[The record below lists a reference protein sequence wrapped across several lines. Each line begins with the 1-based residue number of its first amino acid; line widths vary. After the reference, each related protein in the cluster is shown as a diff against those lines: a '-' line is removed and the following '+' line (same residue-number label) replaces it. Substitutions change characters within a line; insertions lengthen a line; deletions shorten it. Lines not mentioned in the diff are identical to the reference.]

1 VREKRSAVVIPS
13 VDPSKILKRAL
24 KRGGEFAEVFLE
36 RTSTCS
42 IVCEDNRIERI
53 IAGTDAGV
61 GLRVIFDHKTS
72 YGYCNAFS
80 EKSLLELANSV
91 SSAVGAKEERAD
103 IRVAAEPLSSGLEVR
118 VLPDGVPMSQK
129 VAMVQRADQR
139 ARSRDQRVR
148 QVKVVYRD
156 FNQKVTVANSEGIF
170 VEDNRIGTIFFVQVV
185 SVQDGITQT
194 GYEPVGGSIGFELFD
209 MYSPEQVADIA
220 TNRSLLMLGAR
231 EAPMGRMSV
240 VLSSEAGGTMIHEA
254 IGHGLEADLVQ
265 QGLSV
270 YARRAGEKVA
280 SSAITVVDDSTLPQK
295 RGSFCFDDEGVSSRR
310 TILVD
315 RGTLQGYLFDRLTAG
330 KDGVQ
335 STGNGRRESYRYKPV
350 PRMTNTF
357 IAPGP
362 SNPEEIIRS
371 VGRGLFVKK
380 MGGGQ
385 VDTVNGNFVFEVSEG
400 YLIAN
405 GQVGDPVRGATLTG
419 NGPEILKQIDM
430 VGDDLGFTIGTCGKE
445 GQGVP
450 VASGQP
456 TLSIPE
462 IVVGGKA
469 K

>member
-1 VREKRSAVVIPS
+1 MIAE
-13 VDPSKILKRAL
+13 VDFSKVLKRAL
-24 KRGGEFAEVFLE
+24 KQGGEFAELFFE
-36 RTSTCS
+36 ETSTSS

-53 IAGTDAGV
+53 IAGTDTGV
-61 GLRVIFDHKTS
+61 GLRIIFGHKTS

-80 EKSLLELANSV
+80 EKSLLELASSV
-91 SSAVGAKEERAD
+91 SSAVRAKAERAD
-103 IRVAAEPLSSGLEVR
+103 IQLPAEPSASGLEVR
-118 VLPDGVPMSQK
+118 MLPDNVPISQK
-129 VAMVQRADQR
+129 VSMVVRADER
-139 ARSRDQRVR
+139 ARSRDRRVR

-156 FNQKVTVANSEGIF
+156 FNQRVMVANSEGLL
-170 VEDNRIGTIFFVQVV
+170 VEDNRIGTLFFVQVV
-185 SVQDGITQT
+185 SVEDGIAQT
-194 GYEPVGGSIGFELFD
+194 GYEPVGGSIGFELFEV
-209 MYSPEQVADIA
+209 YSPERVADIA
-220 TNRSLLMLGAR
+220 TNRSLLMLGAS

-265 QGLSV
+265 QDLSV
-270 YARRAGEKVA
+270 YARRVGKKVA
-280 SSAITVVDDSTLPQK
+280 SPLITVMDDSTLPQK
-295 RGSFCFDDEGVSSRR
+295 RGSFCFDDEGIPAQKTV
-310 TILVD
+310 LVD
-315 RGTLQGYLFDRLTAG
+315 KGVLHGYLFDRLTAG

-335 STGNGRRESYRYKPV
+335 STGNGRRESYRYKPI

-357 IAPGP
+357 IAPGS
-362 SNPEEIIRS
+362 SNPEDIIRS
-371 VGRGLFVKK
+371 VQKGLFVKK

-400 YLIAN
+400 YLISD
-405 GQVGDPVRGATLTG
+405 GRVGDAVRGATLTG
-419 NGPEILKQIDM
+419 NGPEVLRQIDM

-456 TLSIPE
+456 TLRIPE

>member
-1 VREKRSAVVIPS
+1 MIAE
-13 VDPSKILKRAL
+13 VDFSKILKRAL
-24 KRGGEFAEVFLE
+24 KRGGEFAELFIE
-36 RTSTCS
+36 KTSTCS
-42 IVCEDNRIERI
+42 IICEDNRIERI
-53 IAGTDAGV
+53 IAGTDAGA

-80 EKSLLELANSV
+80 EKSLLELASSV
-91 SSAVGAKEERAD
+91 SSPVGGKAEGPD
-103 IRVAAEPLSSGLEVR
+103 IRLAAEPSSSGLAIR
-118 VLPDGVPMSQK
+118 LMPDSVPMSQK
-129 VAMVQRADQR
+129 VSMAGRANER

-156 FNQKVTVANSEGIF
+156 FNQKVTVANSEGVL
-170 VEDNRIGTIFFVQVV
+170 VEDNRIGTLFFVQVV

-194 GYEPVGGSIGFELFD
+194 GYEPIGGSIGFELFD
-209 MYSPEQVADIA
+209 IYSPEGVADIA

-270 YARRAGEKVA
+270 YAHRVGETVG
-280 SSAITVVDDSTLPQK
+280 SSSITVVDDSTLPQK
-295 RGSFCFDDEGVSSRR
+295 RGSFCFDDEGIPSQR

-315 RGTLQGYLFDRLTAG
+315 KGVLQGYLFDGLTAR

-335 STGNGRRESYRYKPV
+335 STGNGRRESYRHKPI

-357 IAPGP
+357 IAPGS
-362 SNPEEIIRS
+362 SNPDDIIRS
-371 VGRGLFVKK
+371 VHKGLFVKK

-405 GQVGDPVRGATLTG
+405 GQVRDPVRGATLTG

-430 VGDDLGFTIGTCGKE
+430 VGGDLGFTIGTCGKE

-456 TLSIPE
+456 TLRIPE

>member
-1 VREKRSAVVIPS
+1 MVSK
-13 VDPSKILKRAL
+13 VDFSKILKQAL
-24 KRGGEFAEVFLE
+24 KNGGEFAELFLE
-36 RTSTCS
+36 KTSTRS
-42 IVCEDNRIERI
+42 IICEDNRIERI

-61 GLRVIFDHKTS
+61 GLRVLFNHKTS
-72 YGYCNAFS
+72 YGYSNAFS
-80 EKSLLELANSV
+80 EKSLLELASSV
-91 SSAVGAKEERAD
+91 SSAVGAKAERAD
-103 IRVAAEPLSSGLEVR
+103 IQLATEPSSSGLEVR
-118 VLPDGVPMSQK
+118 LLPDGVPLSEK
-129 VAMVQRADQR
+129 VSMVGRANKR

-156 FNQKVTVANSEGIF
+156 FNQKVTVANSEGVF
-170 VEDNRIGTIFFVQVV
+170 VEDNRIGTLFFVQVV
-185 SVQDGITQT
+185 SVQNGITQT

-209 MYSPEQVADIA
+209 RYSPEQVADVA
-220 TNRSLLMLGAR
+220 ANRSLLMLGAR

-270 YARRAGEKVA
+270 YAHREGEKMA
-280 SSAITVVDDSTLPQK
+280 SSLITVVDDSTLPQK
-295 RGSFCFDDEGVSSRR
+295 RGSFCYDDEGTPSQR

-315 RGTLQGYLFDRLTAG
+315 KGILQGFLFDRLTAG
-330 KDGVQ
+330 KDEVQ
-335 STGNGRRESYRYKPV
+335 STGNGRRESYRYKPI
-350 PRMTNTF
+350 PRMTNTL
-357 IAPGP
+357 IAPGF
-362 SNPEEIIRS
+362 SNPEDIIRS
-371 VGRGLFVKK
+371 VHSGLFVKK

-405 GQVGDPVRGATLTG
+405 GEVQDPVRGATLTG

-430 VGDDLGFTIGTCGKE
+430 VGDDIGFTIGTCGKE

-456 TLSIPE
+456 TLRIPE

>member
-1 VREKRSAVVIPS
+1 MIAE
-13 VDPSKILKRAL
+13 VDFSKILKRAL
-24 KRGGEFAEVFLE
+24 KRGGEFAELFIE
-36 RTSTCS
+36 KTSTCS
-42 IVCEDNRIERI
+42 IICEDNRIERI
-53 IAGTDAGV
+53 IAGTDAGA

-80 EKSLLELANSV
+80 EKSLLELASSV
-91 SSAVGAKEERAD
+91 SSPVGGKAEGAD
-103 IRVAAEPLSSGLEVR
+103 IRLAAEASSSGLAVR
-118 VLPDGVPMSQK
+118 LMPDSVPMSRK
-129 VAMVQRADQR
+129 VSMAGRANEQ

-148 QVKVVYRD
+148 QVKVVYRE
-156 FNQKVTVANSEGIF
+156 FNQKVTVANSEGVL
-170 VEDNRIGTIFFVQVV
+170 VEDNRIGTLFFVQVV

-194 GYEPVGGSIGFELFD
+194 GYEPIGGSIGFELFD
-209 MYSPEQVADIA
+209 IYSPEGVADIA

-270 YARRAGEKVA
+270 YAHRVGETVG
-280 SSAITVVDDSTLPQK
+280 SSSITVVDDSTLPQK
-295 RGSFCFDDEGVSSRR
+295 RGSFCFDDEGIPSQR

-315 RGTLQGYLFDRLTAG
+315 KGVLQGYLFDGLTAR

-335 STGNGRRESYRYKPV
+335 STGNGRRESYRHKPI

-357 IAPGP
+357 IAPGS
-362 SNPEEIIRS
+362 SNPDDIIRS
-371 VGRGLFVKK
+371 VHKGLFVKK

-405 GQVGDPVRGATLTG
+405 GQVRDPVRGATLTG

-430 VGDDLGFTIGTCGKE
+430 VGGDLGFTIGTCGKE

-456 TLSIPE
+456 SLRIPE

>member
-1 VREKRSAVVIPS
+1 MIAE
-13 VDPSKILKRAL
+13 VDFSKILKRAL
-24 KRGGEFAEVFLE
+24 KRGGEFAELFIE
-36 RTSTCS
+36 KTSTCS
-42 IVCEDNRIERI
+42 IICEDNRIERI
-53 IAGTDAGV
+53 IAGTDAGA

-80 EKSLLELANSV
+80 EKSLLELASSV
-91 SSAVGAKEERAD
+91 SSPVGGKAEGPD
-103 IRVAAEPLSSGLEVR
+103 IRLAAEPSSSGLAIR
-118 VLPDGVPMSQK
+118 LMPDSVPMSQK
-129 VAMVQRADQR
+129 VSMAGRANER

-156 FNQKVTVANSEGIF
+156 FNQKVTVANSEG
-170 VEDNRIGTIFFVQVV
+170 VLVDDNRIGTLFFVQVV

-194 GYEPVGGSIGFELFD
+194 GYEPIGGSIGFELFD
-209 MYSPEQVADIA
+209 IYSPEGVADIA

-270 YARRAGEKVA
+270 YAHRVGETVG
-280 SSAITVVDDSTLPQK
+280 SSSITVVDDSTLPQK
-295 RGSFCFDDEGVSSRR
+295 RGSFCFDDEGIPSQR

-315 RGTLQGYLFDRLTAG
+315 KGVLQGYLFDGLTAR

-335 STGNGRRESYRYKPV
+335 STGNGRRESYRHKPI

-357 IAPGP
+357 IAPGS
-362 SNPEEIIRS
+362 SNPDDIIRS
-371 VGRGLFVKK
+371 VHKGLFVKK

-405 GQVGDPVRGATLTG
+405 GQVRDPVRGATLTG

-430 VGDDLGFTIGTCGKE
+430 VGGDLGFTIGTCGKE

-456 TLSIPE
+456 SLRIPE

>member
-1 VREKRSAVVIPS
+1 MS
-13 VDPSKILKRAL
+13 VEVDFSKVLKRAL
-24 KRGGEFAEVFLE
+24 KQGGEFAELFLE
-36 RTSTCS
+36 ETGTSS

-53 IAGTDAGV
+53 IAGTDMGV
-61 GLRVIFDHKTS
+61 GLRVIFGHKTS

-80 EKSLLELANSV
+80 EKSLLELASSV
-91 SSAVGAKEERAD
+91 SSAVREKGRLAD
-103 IRVAAEPLSSGLEVR
+103 FNVPAEPSASGLEVR
-118 VLPDGVPMSQK
+118 VLPDSVPISQK
-129 VAMVQRADQR
+129 VSMVGRADER
-139 ARSRDQRVR
+139 ARSRDRRVR

-156 FNQKVTVANSEGIF
+156 FNQKVTVANSEGLL
-170 VEDNRIGTIFFVQVV
+170 VEDNRIGTLFFVQVV

-194 GYEPVGGSIGFELFD
+194 GYEPVGGSIGFELFEV
-209 MYSPEQVADIA
+209 YPPERVADIA

-265 QGLSV
+265 QDLSV
-270 YARRAGEKVA
+270 YARRVGEEVA
-280 SSAITVVDDSTLPQK
+280 SPLITVVDDSTLPQK
-295 RGSFCFDDEGVSSRR
+295 RGSFCFDDEGIPAQR
-310 TILVD
+310 TVLVEN
-315 RGTLQGYLFDRLTAG
+315 GVLQGYLFDRLTAG

-335 STGNGRRESYRYKPV
+335 STGNGRRESYRYKPI

-357 IAPGP
+357 IASGS
-362 SNPEEIIRS
+362 SNPEDIIRS
-371 VGRGLFVKK
+371 VQQGLFVKK

-400 YLIAN
+400 YLIAD
-405 GQVGDPVRGATLTG
+405 GRVGDPVRGATLTG
-419 NGPEILKQIDM
+419 NGPEVLKQIDM
-430 VGDDLGFTIGTCGKE
+430 VGDGLGFTIGTCGKE

-456 TLSIPE
+456 TLRIPE

>member
-1 VREKRSAVVIPS
+1 MVSKF
-13 VDPSKILKRAL
+13 DFSKILKRVL
-24 KRGGEFAEVFLE
+24 KNGGEFAELFFE
-36 RTSTCS
+36 KTSTCS
-42 IVCEDNRIERI
+42 IICEDNRIERI

-61 GLRVIFDHKTS
+61 GLRVLFNHKTS
-72 YGYCNAFS
+72 YGYSNAFS
-80 EKSLLELANSV
+80 EKSLLELASSV
-91 SSAVGAKEERAD
+91 SSAVVAKAERTD
-103 IRVAAEPLSSGLEVR
+103 IQLATEPSSSGLEIR
-118 VLPDGVPMSQK
+118 LLPEGVPMSQK
-129 VAMVQRADQR
+129 VSMVERANKR

-156 FNQKVTVANSEGIF
+156 FNQKVTIANSEGVL
-170 VEDNRIGTIFFVQVV
+170 VEDNRIGTLFFVQVV

-209 MYSPEQVADIA
+209 RYSPEQVADVA
-220 TNRSLLMLGAR
+220 ANRSLLMLEAR

-270 YARRAGEKVA
+270 YAHREGERIA
-280 SSAITVVDDSTLPQK
+280 SSLITVVDDSTLPQK
-295 RGSFCFDDEGVSSRR
+295 RGSFCYDDEGTPSQR

-315 RGTLQGYLFDRLTAG
+315 KGILQGFLFDRLTAG
-330 KDGVQ
+330 KDEVQ
-335 STGNGRRESYRYKPV
+335 STGNGRRESYRYKPI
-350 PRMTNTF
+350 PRMTNTL
-357 IAPGP
+357 IAPGV
-362 SNPEEIIRS
+362 SNPEDIIRS
-371 VGRGLFVKK
+371 VPSGLFVKK

-400 YLIAN
+400 YLITN
-405 GQVGDPVRGATLTG
+405 GQVQDPVRGATLTG

-430 VGDDLGFTIGTCGKE
+430 VGDDIGFTIGTCGKE

-456 TLSIPE
+456 TLRIPE

>member
-1 VREKRSAVVIPS
+1 MIAEL
-13 VDPSKILKRAL
+13 DFSKILTQAL
-24 KRGGEFAEVFLE
+24 KNGGDFAELFLE
-36 RTSTCS
+36 KTSTCS
-42 IVCEDNRIERI
+42 IVCEDDRIERI
-53 IAGTDAGV
+53 ITGTDAGV
-61 GLRVIFDHKTS
+61 GLRVIFDQKTS
-72 YGYCNAFS
+72 YGYCNALS
-80 EKSLLELANSV
+80 QKDLEELASSV
-91 SSAVGAKEERAD
+91 SSAVGAKAGPVEIQLATK
-103 IRVAAEPLSSGLEVR
+103 PSSSGLEVR
-118 VLPDGVPMSQK
+118 LLPDGIPMSQK
-129 VAMVQRADQR
+129 VSMVERGNQR

-156 FNQKVTVANSEGIF
+156 YNQRVTVANSKDVF
-170 VEDNRIGTIFFVQVV
+170 VEDNRIGTIFLVQVV

-209 MYSPEQVADIA
+209 AYSPEHVADIA
-220 TNRSLLMLGAR
+220 ANRSLLMLEAR
-231 EAPMGRMSV
+231 EAPMGRMPV

-270 YARRAGEKVA
+270 YAHRAGKKIA
-280 SSAITVVDDSTLPQK
+280 SPLITVVDDSTLPQK
-295 RGSFCFDDEGVSSRR
+295 RGSFCFDDEGTPSQR
-310 TILVD
+310 TTLVD
-315 RGTLQGYLFDRLTAG
+315 KGILKGYLFDRLTAG
-330 KDGVQ
+330 KGGVQ
-335 STGNGRRESYRYKPV
+335 STGNGRRESYHYKPV

-357 IAPGP
+357 IAPG
-362 SNPEEIIRS
+362 SLNPGEIIRS
-371 VGRGLFVKK
+371 THKGLFVKK

-405 GQVGDPVRGATLTG
+405 GQIGDPVRGATLTG
-419 NGPEILKQIDM
+419 SGPDILKQIDM

-456 TLSIPE
+456 TLRIPE

>member
-1 VREKRSAVVIPS
+1 MIAE
-13 VDPSKILKRAL
+13 VDFSKILRRAL
-24 KRGGEFAEVFLE
+24 KHGGDFAEIFLE
-36 RTSTCS
+36 KTSTCS
-42 IVCEDNRIERI
+42 IICEDDRIERI

-72 YGYCNAFS
+72 YGYSNTLS
-80 EKSLLELANSV
+80 EQGLQELASSV
-91 SSAVGAKEERAD
+91 SSAVGAKANPTD
-103 IRVAAEPLSSGLEVR
+103 IKFEVKPSSSGVEVR
-118 VLPDGVPMSQK
+118 LLPDGVPMSQK
-129 VAMVQRADQR
+129 GSMVQRANQR
-139 ARSRDQRVR
+139 ARSRDKRVR

-156 FNQKVTVANSEGIF
+156 YNQKVTVANSAGVS
-170 VEDNRIGTIFFVQVV
+170 VEDNRIGTLFFVQVV

-194 GYEPVGGSIGFELFD
+194 GYEPVGGTIGFELFD
-209 MYSPEQVADIA
+209 TYTPEHVADIA
-220 TNRSLLMLGAR
+220 SNRSLLMLEAR
-231 EAPMGRMSV
+231 EAPMGRMAV

-270 YARRAGEKVA
+270 YAHRVGEQMA
-280 SSAITVVDDSTLPQK
+280 SPLITVVDDSTLPQR
-295 RGSFCFDDEGVSSRR
+295 RGSFSFDDEGTPSQR
-310 TILVD
+310 TTLVD
-315 RGTLQGYLFDRLTAG
+315 KGILQGYLFDRLTAG
-330 KDGVQ
+330 KGRVQ
-335 STGNGRRESYRYKPV
+335 STGNGRRESYRYKPI

-357 IAPGP
+357 IAPGS

-371 VGRGLFVKK
+371 THKGLFVKK

-405 GQVGDPVRGATLTG
+405 GQVEDPLRGATLTG

-456 TLSIPE
+456 TLRVPE

-469 K
+469 G

>member
-1 VREKRSAVVIPS
+1 MVITEVNFS
-13 VDPSKILKRAL
+13 RILKRAL
-24 KRGGEFAEVFLE
+24 KHGGEFAELFLE
-36 RTSTCS
+36 KTSTSS
-42 IVCEDNRIERI
+42 IICEDNRIEQI

-61 GLRVIFDHKTS
+61 CLRVIFGHKTS

-80 EKSLLELANSV
+80 EKSLLELASSV
-91 SSAVGAKEERAD
+91 SSAVGAKRERAD
-103 IRVAAEPLSSGLEVR
+103 IHLATGPSSSRLEVR
-118 VLPDGVPMSQK
+118 LLPDNIPLSQK
-129 VAMVQRADQR
+129 VSMVQRANER

-156 FNQKVTVANSEGIF
+156 YNQKVTVANSEGVL
-170 VEDNRIGTIFFVQVV
+170 VEDNRVGTLFFIQVV
-185 SVQDGITQT
+185 SVQDGVTQT
-194 GYEPVGGSIGFELFD
+194 GYEPVGGTIGFEIFD
-209 MYSPEQVADIA
+209 IYSPEQVADMA

-270 YARRAGEKVA
+270 YAHRVGEKMA
-280 SSAITVVDDSTLPQK
+280 SSLITVVDDSTLPQK
-295 RGSFCFDDEGVSSRR
+295 RGSFYFDDEGIPSQR
-310 TILVD
+310 TVLVD
-315 RGTLQGYLFDRLTAG
+315 RGILKGYLFDRLTAG

-335 STGNGRRESYRYKPV
+335 STGNGRRESYRYKPI
-350 PRMTNTF
+350 PRMTNTL
-357 IAPGP
+357 IAPGS

-371 VGRGLFVKK
+371 VHTGLFVKK

-405 GQVGDPVRGATLTG
+405 GRVEDPVRGATLTG

-430 VGDDLGFTIGTCGKE
+430 VGDDIGFTIGTCGKE

-456 TLSIPE
+456 TLRIPE

>member
-1 VREKRSAVVIPS
+1 MIAE
-13 VDPSKILKRAL
+13 VDFSKILKRAL
-24 KRGGEFAEVFLE
+24 KRGGEFAELFIE
-36 RTSTCS
+36 KTSTCS
-42 IVCEDNRIERI
+42 IICEDNRIERI
-53 IAGTDAGV
+53 IAGTDAGA

-80 EKSLLELANSV
+80 EKSLLELASSV
-91 SSAVGAKEERAD
+91 SSPVGGKAERAD
-103 IRVAAEPLSSGLEVR
+103 IRLAAEPSSSGIAVR
-118 VLPDGVPMSQK
+118 LMPDSVPMSQK
-129 VAMVQRADQR
+129 VSMAGRANER

-156 FNQKVTVANSEGIF
+156 FNQKVTVANSEGVL
-170 VEDNRIGTIFFVQVV
+170 VEDNRIGTLFFVQVV
-185 SVQDGITQT
+185 SVQDGIKQT
-194 GYEPVGGSIGFELFD
+194 GYEPIGGSIGFELFD
-209 MYSPEQVADIA
+209 IYSPEGVADIA
-220 TNRSLLMLGAR
+220 TNRSLLILGAR

-270 YARRAGEKVA
+270 YAHRVGETVG
-280 SSAITVVDDSTLPQK
+280 SSSITVVDDSTLPQK
-295 RGSFCFDDEGVSSRR
+295 RGSFCFDDEGIPSQR

-315 RGTLQGYLFDRLTAG
+315 KGVLQGYLFDGLTAR

-335 STGNGRRESYRYKPV
+335 STGNGRRESYRHKPI

-357 IAPGP
+357 IAPGS
-362 SNPEEIIRS
+362 SNPDDIIRS
-371 VGRGLFVKK
+371 VHKGLFVKK

-405 GQVGDPVRGATLTG
+405 GQVRDPVRGATLTG

-430 VGDDLGFTIGTCGKE
+430 VGGDLGFTIGTCGKE

-456 TLSIPE
+456 TLRIPE

>member
-1 VREKRSAVVIPS
+1 MIAE
-13 VDPSKILKRAL
+13 VDFSKILRRAL
-24 KRGGEFAEVFLE
+24 KHGGDFAEIFLE
-36 RTSTCS
+36 KTNTCS
-42 IVCEDNRIERI
+42 IICEDDRIERI

-72 YGYCNAFS
+72 YGYSNTLS
-80 EKSLLELANSV
+80 EQGLLELASAV
-91 SSAVGAKEERAD
+91 SSAVGAKASPAD
-103 IRVAAEPLSSGLEVR
+103 IKFEVKPSSSGVEVR
-118 VLPDGVPMSQK
+118 LLPDGVPMSQK
-129 VAMVQRADQR
+129 GSMVERANQR
-139 ARSRDQRVR
+139 ARSRDKRVR

-156 FNQKVTVANSEGIF
+156 YNQKVTVANSAGVS
-170 VEDNRIGTIFFVQVV
+170 VEDSRIGTLFFVQVV

-194 GYEPVGGSIGFELFD
+194 GYEPVGGTIGFELFD
-209 MYSPEQVADIA
+209 TYTPEHVADIA
-220 TNRSLLMLGAR
+220 ANRSLLMLEAR
-231 EAPMGRMSV
+231 EAPMGRMVV

-270 YARRAGEKVA
+270 YAHRVGEQMA
-280 SSAITVVDDSTLPQK
+280 SPLITVVDDSTLPQK
-295 RGSFCFDDEGVSSRR
+295 RGSFCFDDEGTRSQR
-310 TILVD
+310 TALVD
-315 RGTLQGYLFDRLTAG
+315 KGILQGYLFDRLTAG
-330 KDGVQ
+330 KGGAQ

-357 IAPGP
+357 IASGS

-371 VGRGLFVKK
+371 THKGLFVKK

-405 GQVGDPVRGATLTG
+405 GQVEDPVRGATLTG
-419 NGPEILKQIDM
+419 NGPEILKEIDM
-430 VGDDLGFTIGTCGKE
+430 VGNDLGFTIGTCGKD

-456 TLSIPE
+456 TLRIPE
-462 IVVGGKA
+462 IVVGGKSG
-469 K
+469 

>member
-1 VREKRSAVVIPS
+1 MIAEL
-13 VDPSKILKRAL
+13 DFSKILKQAL
-24 KRGGEFAEVFLE
+24 KRGGDFAELFLE
-36 RTSTCS
+36 KTSTCS
-42 IVCEDNRIERI
+42 IVCEDDRIERI
-53 IAGTDAGV
+53 ITGTDAGV

-72 YGYCNAFS
+72 YGYCNALS
-80 EKSLLELANSV
+80 QKGLLELASSV
-91 SSAVGAKEERAD
+91 SSAVGAK
-103 IRVAAEPLSSGLEVR
+103 AEPVDIQLATKPSSSSLEVR
-118 VLPDGVPMSQK
+118 LLPDGIPMSQK
-129 VAMVQRADQR
+129 VSMVERANQR

-156 FNQKVTVANSEGIF
+156 YNQKVTVANSKDVF
-170 VEDNRIGTIFFVQVV
+170 VEDNRIGTIFLVQVV

-209 MYSPEQVADIA
+209 AYSPEQVADIA
-220 TNRSLLMLGAR
+220 ANRSLLMLEAR
-231 EAPMGRMSV
+231 EAPMGRMPV

-270 YARRAGEKVA
+270 YADRVGEEMA
-280 SSAITVVDDSTLPQK
+280 SPLVTVVDDSTLPQK
-295 RGSFCFDDEGVSSRR
+295 RGSFSFDDEGTPSRR
-310 TILVD
+310 TTLVD
-315 RGTLQGYLFDRLTAG
+315 KGILQGYLFDRLTGG
-330 KDGVQ
+330 KGGVQ
-335 STGNGRRESYRYKPV
+335 STGNGRRESYHYKPV

-357 IAPGP
+357 IAPGS
-362 SNPEEIIRS
+362 SNPGEIIRS
-371 VGRGLFVKK
+371 THKGLFVKK

-400 YLIAN
+400 YLIVN
-405 GQVGDPVRGATLTG
+405 GQVEDPVRGATLTG
-419 NGPEILKQIDM
+419 NGPDILKQIDM
-430 VGDDLGFTIGTCGKE
+430 VGNDLGFTIGTCGKE

-456 TLSIPE
+456 TLRIPE